1 VGSFEVGHRRAR
13 EVKYFEKP
21 LQRDEMYDRVVVIRL
36 QIQRVPA
43 RTSETPANFR
53 VGGRSVWSESLAAR
67 FHAWR
72 PALRCVWIA
81 CLVAIVL
88 TASKDFVSCSSLE
101 IWSGDDE
108 KMATILESSART
120 DCRGVP

>member
-1 VGSFEVGHRRAR
+1 VGSFEVAHRRAR
-13 EVKYFEKP
+13 EVKHFEKP
-21 LQRDEMYDRVVVIRL
+21 LQRDEMYDLVVVIRL

-43 RTSETPANFR
+43 RTSATPANFR
-53 VGGRSVWSESLAAR
+53 VGGRSMWSESLAAR

-72 PALRCVWIA
+72 PALRCIWIA

-101 IWSGDDE
+101 IWSCDDE
-108 KMATILESSART
+108 RMATILESSART

>member
-1 VGSFEVGHRRAR
+1 MGSFEVAHRRAR

-21 LQRDEMYDRVVVIRL
+21 LQRDEIYDLVVVIRL

>member
-1 VGSFEVGHRRAR
+1 VGSFEVSHQRAG

-21 LQRDEMYDRVVVIRL
+21 LQSDEMYDLVVVIRL

-43 RTSETPANFR
+43 RTSATPANFR
-53 VGGRSVWSESLAAR
+53 VGGRSMWSESLAAR

-72 PALRCVWIA
+72 PALRCIWIA
-81 CLVAIVL
+81 CLVALVL

-101 IWSGDDE
+101 IWSCDDE
-108 KMATILESSART
+108 RMATILESSART